1 MTTLFAVATAEI
13 AQRHH
18 GLLRRVLRIAV
29 IGWVALCA
37 LQFLSIA
44 LDLRADDAGDADL
57 SAWRARVSLLQGA
70 FATIVPAS
78 LALAVAVHG
87 RRGLA
92 IAVAVAWLVS
102 LPWFPLWGLAG
113 ATYESRVVAVCVLYL
128 ARLAVLAAAAAVLS
142 TGVATLDPER
152 AARGSRGAAA
162 AIRLRAI
169 ATALGVVMVSVSV
182 TSVRPSDGLVA
193 MVKYSAVAAAAF
205 NALAFGWFALAML
218 RTERSALH
226 GLWSNHAAGRA

>member
-1 MTTLFAVATAEI
+1 
-13 AQRHH
+13 
-18 GLLRRVLRIAV
+18 
-29 IGWVALCA
+29 
-37 LQFLSIA
+37 
-44 LDLRADDAGDADL
+44 
-57 SAWRARVSLLQGA
+57 
-70 FATIVPAS
+70 
-78 LALAVAVHG
+78 
-87 RRGLA
+87 
-92 IAVAVAWLVS
+92 
-102 LPWFPLWGLAG
+102 
-113 ATYESRVVAVCVLYL
+113 
-128 ARLAVLAAAAAVLS
+128 VLS

-226 GLWSNHAAGRA
+226 GLWSNYAAGRA